1 MFLFGENIDLI
12 WLILI
17 FIIVLICVNVNVWL
31 ILMLM
36 FGEKVNVVQYIYIC
50 IICEHNVDVD

>member
-1 MFLFGENIDLI
+1 MFLFGENIDLT

-17 FIIVLICVNVNVWL
+17 LIIVLICVTVNVWL

-36 FGEKVNVVQYIYIC
+36 FGEKVNVVQYIYYW
-50 IICEHNVDVD
+50 